1 VEAASASEKGRAAMS
16 SFMGGKS
23 GRMLHGKRVQE
34 PLVCPKSVARA
45 PQTKDGNPFE
55 DGFRSAADGLK

>member
-1 VEAASASEKGRAAMS
+1 MS